1 MESMRCMT
9 KSSELSSHP
18 QFLLMTHHPANN
30 IASGYFALLLVSVS
44 IFLPACGQAA
54 QQDQRIEFNRDVRP
68 ILADKCFSCHGPD
81 QKHREAELR
90 LDADDPNRSQ
100 GIIVAGDA
108 DHSRIIERILTSDPE
123 THMPPAKTGKTLSE
137 KEVDILRRWID
148 SGAKFAPHWAYLAPV
163 DREVPEV
170 AGASNLIDAFVM
182 KKQAEQGVNMSPRAD
197 QRTLVRRLSFDLVGL
212 PATPQDMASFASGPP
227 ATDNKSLNEYAE
239 QLLSSDHFGERMAV
253 FWLDLVRYADTV
265 GYHGDQ
271 DHQSSPYRD
280 YVIDAFNRNIPF
292 DQLTRE
298 QLAGDLLNDPGDDQK
313 AASCYN
319 RLLQTSHEGGVQAK
333 EYLAIYQADRVRNVS
348 AVWLGATMGC
358 AQCHDH
364 KFDPYTMKD
373 FYSLAAFF
381 ADVDEERHLKGEG
394 GDTLPTKRPPEVP
407 VLSWR
412 ERQRIDQLKAEIQQ
426 LEKDASD
433 PSQIEKLKVARPQ
446 LESLE
451 KNRRLVM
458 VTQSLKEPR
467 TIRILPRGNWLDD
480 SGEVIFPAVPQ
491 FLGTVSA
498 NGRATRLDLADWL
511 TDPEKGAGGLTAR
524 VFVNRVWALF
534 FGAGLCRSLDDFG
547 GQGQSPDHP
556 ELLDALA
563 LDFIRSG
570 WDIKHLV
577 RTIVQSRTYQQSSQ
591 ETAEMLEHD
600 PENRMLTRQSHWR
613 LPAEFVRDTALS
625 VSGLLNED
633 IGGLSVRPYQP
644 EGYYRH
650 LNFPKREY
658 AADKDSKQWR
668 RGVYV
673 HWQRQ
678 FIHPMMKAFDAPS
691 REECTA
697 QRPRSNTPLAA
708 LVLLNDPTFLE
719 CARSLADRV
728 LTAETQSD
736 EERLKLAF
744 QLVLCREPDE
754 YEQRILLELLA
765 AERQEFAN
773 SPDNARSM
781 LSAGISVQKS
791 KAIVDAAAWTSVARA
806 LLNLS
811 ETFLRD

>member
-1 MESMRCMT
+1 MNLADVQHSPTGLRGMQQGKRRLGASVRRGLSGLRT
-9 KSSELSSHP
+9 FLIVFLASSAVAQE
-18 QFLLMTHHPANN
+18 PAQNTR
-30 IASGYFALLLVSVS
+30 L
-44 IFLPACGQAA
+44 
-54 QQDQRIEFNRDVRP
+54 DFNRDVRP

-90 LDADDPNRSQ
+90 LDADDPKRPE

-108 DHSRIIERILTSDPE
+108 DHSRLIERILTTDPE
-123 THMPPAKTGKTLSE
+123 TQMPPAKTGKTLSAR
-137 KEVDILRRWID
+137 EVELLRRWIN
-148 SGAKFAPHWAYLAPV
+148 SGAEFAPHWAYIAPAAHPG
-163 DREVPEV
+163 PETNPANNFIDHFV
-170 AGASNLIDAFVM
+170 ARR
-182 KKQAEQGVNMSPRAD
+182 QAERGLTMSPRAD
-197 QRTLVRRLSFDLVGL
+197 QRTLVRRLSFDILGL
-212 PATPQDMASFASGPP
+212 PASPQDV
-227 ATDNKSLNEYAE
+227 ATFGQDIDALRDKAVQDYVEK
-239 QLLSSDHFGERMAV
+239 LLSSDHFGERMAV

-292 DQLTRE
+292 DQFTRE
-298 QLAGDLLNDPGDDQK
+298 QLAGDLLEGSGDDQK

-381 ADVDEERHLKGEG
+381 ADVDEERHLRGEG
-394 GDTLPTKRPPEVP
+394 GDTLPTRRAPEVP

-412 ERQRIDQLKAEIQQ
+412 ERERIAVLKAEIRQ
-426 LEKDASD
+426 LEALSSVTDAD
-433 PSQIEKLKVARPQ
+433 QRLKEARQQ

-451 KNRRLVM
+451 KKRRPVM
-458 VTQSLKEPR
+458 VTQALKEPR
-467 TIRILPRGNWLDD
+467 TIRVLPRGNWLDD
-480 SGEVIFPAVPQ
+480 SGEIVAPAVPE
-491 FLGTVSA
+491 FLGAIQGSE
-498 NGRATRLDLADWL
+498 RASRLDLANWL
-511 TDPEKGAGGLTAR
+511 TDPAHGVGGLTAR
-524 VFVNRVWALF
+524 VFVNRVWAMF

-547 GQGQSPDHP
+547 GQGESPDHP

-563 LDFIRSG
+563 LDFVTSG
-570 WDIKHLV
+570 WDVKHLV
-577 RTIVQSRTYQQSSQ
+577 RTIVQSKTYQQSSH
-591 ETAEMLEHD
+591 ETAELLERD

-625 VSGLLNED
+625 VSGLLNND
-633 IGGLSVRPYQP
+633 IGGPSVRPYQP
-644 EGYYRH
+644 DGYYRH
-650 LNFPKREY
+650 LNFPKRDY
-658 AADKDSKQWR
+658 VSDKDARQWR

-719 CARSLADRV
+719 CARGLAERALSAEAGTDSDR
-728 LTAETQSD
+728 L
-736 EERLKLAF
+736 RHAF
-744 QLVLCREPDE
+744 QLVLCREPDRF
-754 YEQRILLELLA
+754 EQATLLELLA
-765 AERQEFAN
+765 EERREFAA
-773 SPDNARSM
+773 SPANARSM
-781 LSAGISVQKS
+781 LSAGIAPLQANDV
-791 KAIVDAAAWTSVARA
+791 VEAAAWMSVARA

-811 ETFLRD
+811 ETFLRE

>member
-1 MESMRCMT
+1 MT
-9 KSSELSSHP
+9 QRTANYVSPWVLAM
-18 QFLLMTHHPANN
+18 LLA
-30 IASGYFALLLVSVS
+30 VVS
-44 IFLPACGQAA
+44 IFFPGRAEAVQPE
-54 QQDQRIEFNRDVRP
+54 QKIEFNRDVRP

-81 QKHREAELR
+81 QKHREADLR
-90 LDADDPNRSQ
+90 LDADDPKRPE
-100 GIIVAGDA
+100 GVIVAGNA
-108 DHSRIIERILTSDPE
+108 NQSRLIERILTSDPE
-123 THMPPAKTGKTLSE
+123 THMPPAKSGKALSD
-137 KEVDILRRWID
+137 KEVNILRMWIN
-148 SGAKFAPHWAYLAPV
+148 SGAALEPHWAYVTPVARPAPN
-163 DREVPEV
+163 V
-170 AGASNLIDAFVM
+170 AEASNFIDAFVM
-182 KKQAEQGVNMSPRAD
+182 KKQAEQGVSMSPLAD
-197 QRTLVRRLSFDLVGL
+197 QRTLMRRLSFDLVGL
-212 PATPQDMASFASGPP
+212 PVTPQDMASFARAP
-227 ATDNKSLNEYAE
+227 AATVDESLKEYSDK
-239 QLLSSDHFGERMAV
+239 LLNSDHFGERMAV

-292 DQLTRE
+292 DQFTRE
-298 QLAGDLLNDPGDDQK
+298 QLAGDLLQGAGDDQK

-381 ADVDEERHLKGEG
+381 ADIDEERHLKGEG

-407 VLSWR
+407 VLTWR
-412 ERQRIDQLKAEIQQ
+412 ERQRIGRLKAEIQQ
-426 LEKDASD
+426 LEKAPSD
-433 PSQIEKLKVARPQ
+433 TARDEKLKVARQQ

-480 SGEVIFPAVPQ
+480 SGEVMSPAVPQ
-491 FLGTVSA
+491 FMGTVSVD
-498 NGRATRLDLADWL
+498 GRANRLDLANWL

-577 RTIVQSRTYQQSSQ
+577 RTIVMSRTYQQSSV
-591 ETAEMLEHD
+591 ETAELLERD
-600 PENRMLTRQSHWR
+600 PENRMLTRQSSWR

-633 IGGLSVRPYQP
+633 VGGPSVRPYQP
-644 EGYYRH
+644 DGYYRH
-650 LNFPKREY
+650 LNFPKRDY
-658 AADKDSKQWR
+658 AADKDSRQWR

-719 CARSLADRV
+719 CARCLADRV
-728 LTAETQSD
+728 LAAESQSD

-744 QLVLCREPDE
+744 QMVLCREPDE
-754 YEQRILLELLA
+754 YEQTTLLELLE
-765 AERQEFAN
+765 AERRDFTD
-773 SPDNARSM
+773 SPDNAMSM
-781 LSAGISVQKS
+781 LSAGISAQKS
-791 KAIVDAAAWTSVARA
+791 KAIVDSAAWTSVARA

>member
-1 MESMRCMT
+1 MNM
-9 KSSELSSHP
+9 
-18 QFLLMTHHPANN
+18 
-30 IASGYFALLLVSVS
+30 VSVRQTPKGLS
-44 IFLPACGQAA
+44 GTQFFGLWLDFSVRVAAPIFVIFLSAVLASAA
-54 QQDQRIEFNRDVRP
+54 VAQDPSQNAALDFNRDVRP

-90 LDADDPNRSQ
+90 LDADDPNRPE

-108 DHSRIIERILTSDPE
+108 DHSRLMDRILTSDPE
-123 THMPPAKTGKTLSE
+123 TQMPPEKTGKTLSE
-137 KEVDILRRWID
+137 KEVGVLRRWIN
-148 SGAKFAPHWAYLAPV
+148 SGAQFAPHWAYIAPELRQTP
-163 DREVPEV
+163 DV
-170 AGASNLIDAFVM
+170 AGANSFIDRFVAA
-182 KKQAEQGVNMSPRAD
+182 KQTERGLAMSPRAD
-197 QRTLVRRLSFDLVGL
+197 QRTLVRRLSFDVLGL
-212 PATPQDMASFASGPP
+212 PASPQDVAAFGQ
-227 ATDNKSLNEYAE
+227 DKAE
-239 QLLSSDHFGERMAV
+239 LQDKALQDYVDKLLSSDHFGERMAV

-271 DHQSSPYRD
+271 DHHSSPYRD

-292 DQLTRE
+292 DQFTRE
-298 QLAGDLLNDPGDDQK
+298 QLAGDLIAGSGDDQK

-348 AVWLGATMGC
+348 EVWLGATMGC

-381 ADVDEERHLKGEG
+381 ADVDEERHLRGEG
-394 GDTLPTKRPPEVP
+394 GDTLPTRRAPEVP
-407 VLSWR
+407 VQTWR
-412 ERQRIDQLKAEIQQ
+412 ERQRIAALKAEILKLETQAASGGNDQSLQEAKQQ
-426 LEKDASD
+426 LESI
-433 PSQIEKLKVARPQ
+433 Q
-446 LESLE
+446 
-451 KNRRLVM
+451 KNRRPVM

-467 TIRILPRGNWLDD
+467 TIRVLPRGNWLDD
-480 SGEVIFPAVPQ
+480 SGEIVAPAVPQ
-491 FLGTVSA
+491 FLGGIPGSQ
-498 NGRATRLDLADWL
+498 RASRLDLANWL
-511 TDPEKGAGGLTAR
+511 TDPVHGAGGLTAR
-524 VFVNRVWALF
+524 VFVNRVWAMF

-547 GQGQSPDHP
+547 GQGESPDHP

-563 LDFIRSG
+563 LDFIASG
-570 WDIKHLV
+570 WDVKHLV
-577 RTIVQSRTYQQSSQ
+577 RTIVQSRTYQQSSH
-591 ETAEMLEHD
+591 ETAELLERD
-600 PENRMLTRQSHWR
+600 PENRMLTRQAHWR

-625 VSGLLNED
+625 VSGLLNDD
-633 IGGLSVRPYQP
+633 IGGPSVRPYQP

-658 AADKDSKQWR
+658 VSDQDSKQWR

-719 CARSLADRV
+719 CARTLADRV
-728 LTAETQSD
+728 HSMDAATDAD
-736 EERLKLAF
+736 RLRHAF
-744 QLVLCREPDE
+744 QLVLCREPDRF
-754 YEQRILLELLA
+754 EQTTLLELLA
-765 AERQEFAN
+765 DERREFAEN
-773 SPDNARSM
+773 PANATSM
-781 LSAGISVQKS
+781 LSAGIAPRRASDAVE
-791 KAIVDAAAWTSVARA
+791 AAAWMSVARA

>member
-1 MESMRCMT
+1 MNLASTHHSRHNMFHSQFSGGRRHNSMRLTLPM
-9 KSSELSSHP
+9 
-18 QFLLMTHHPANN
+18 
-30 IASGYFALLLVSVS
+30 ALLIVIGCFS
-44 IFLPACGQAA
+44 AA
-54 QQDQRIEFNRDVRP
+54 VAQETGKAEPLDFNRDVRP

-90 LDADDPNRSQ
+90 LDADDPKRPE

-108 DHSRIIERILTSDPE
+108 DHSRLMERILTSDPE
-123 THMPPAKTGKTLSE
+123 TQMPPAKTGKTLS
-137 KEVDILRRWID
+137 KNEVDLLRRWIN
-148 SGAKFAPHWAYLAPV
+148 SGAAFAPHWAYIVPAARSAP
-163 DREVPEV
+163 DAPQ
-170 AGASNLIDAFVM
+170 ATNFIDEFVM
-182 KKQAEQGVNMSPRAD
+182 KKQADRGFAMSPRAD

-212 PATPQDMASFASGPP
+212 PATPLDMATFGQGNAASQE
-227 ATDNKSLNEYAE
+227 KSLNDYVVR
-239 QLLSSDHFGERMAV
+239 LLSSDHFGERMAV

-292 DQLTRE
+292 DQFTRE
-298 QLAGDLLNDPGDDQK
+298 QLAGDLLEESGDDQK

-333 EYLAIYQADRVRNVS
+333 EYLAIYHADRVRNVS

-381 ADVDEERHLKGEG
+381 ADVDEERHLRGEG
-394 GDTLPTKRPPEVP
+394 GDTLPTRRAPEVP
-407 VLSWR
+407 VQTWR
-412 ERQRIDQLKAEIQQ
+412 ERERIAGLQAEILK
-426 LEKDASD
+426 LENVATGDVNIQRLKDLRE
-433 PSQIEKLKVARPQ
+433 QV
-446 LESLE
+446 ESIR
-451 KNRRLVM
+451 KNRRPVM
-458 VTQSLKEPR
+458 VTQALKEPR
-467 TIRILPRGNWLDD
+467 TIRVLPRGNWLDD
-480 SGEVIFPAVPQ
+480 SGEIVAPAIPQ
-491 FLGTVSA
+491 FLGTLP
-498 NGRATRLDLADWL
+498 GPQRASRLDLANWL
-511 TDPEKGAGGLTAR
+511 TDPVHGAGGLTAR

-547 GQGQSPDHP
+547 GQGESPDHP

-563 LDFIRSG
+563 LDFIASG
-570 WDIKHLV
+570 WDVKHLV
-577 RTIVQSRTYQQSSQ
+577 RTIVQSRTYQQSSI
-591 ETAEMLEHD
+591 ETPELLERD
-600 PENRMLTRQSHWR
+600 PDNRMLTRQAHWR

-625 VSGLLNED
+625 VSGLLNND
-633 IGGLSVRPYQP
+633 IGGPSVRPYQP

-650 LNFPKREY
+650 LNFPKRDY
-658 AADKDSKQWR
+658 ASDKDARQWR

-719 CARSLADRV
+719 CARGLADR
-728 LTAETQSD
+728 LLATEAATD
-736 EERLKLAF
+736 ADRLSHAF
-744 QLVLCREPDE
+744 QLVLGREPDQF
-754 YEQRILLELLA
+754 EQSTLLELLA
-765 AERQEFAN
+765 EERREFTD
-773 SPDNARSM
+773 SPANARSM
-781 LSAGISVQKS
+781 LSTGIAPLHAKDEVE
-791 KAIVDAAAWTSVARA
+791 AAAWMSVARA
-806 LLNLS
+806 ILNLS